1 MKSALFSPDTFL
13 GQIPGLQG
21 ERSVLVAE
29 LGTVTVKLYAPR
41 GSDPQTPH
49 SRDEAYVVIS
59 GSGTFVHG
67 DRRDSFRPN
76 DFLFAPAGL
85 PHRFEAFSDDL
96 LVWVMYFGPEKA

>member
-1 MKSALFSPDTFL
+1 MNSARFRSDPFL
-13 GQIPGLQG
+13 DQIPGPQG
-21 ERSVLVAE
+21 ERSALVAE
-29 LGTVTVKLYAPR
+29 LDTVTVKLYAPR

-67 DRRDSFRPN
+67 GRRDSFQPN

-85 PHRFEAFSDDL
+85 PHRFEEFSEDL